1 MCWYVYSRFPTPGLK
16 HHCKRWDGNPLS
28 TVLGWTHQ
36 RLEQIHHI
44 HGMHFFRRLH
54 AWFCSYPFVFE
65 SVCCLRW
72 LSRGSSRNCRTLEF
86 PFQLLHIV
94 SSCILFGA
102 QDICLLFIPFF
113 KNSLCWFIEN
123 DKKWTGRTIFVHLH
137 GPAKPSISESS
148 TSWLRMSWW
157 MQYNLQHQN
166 WERKHQRRSSWT
178 TSSRA
183 GTDLCPLLPIVKCS
197 NSVNKKDMWRRFAG
211 AAVVMQQCAWCL

>member
-1 MCWYVYSRFPTPGLK
+1 MVIRYQQYL
-16 HHCKRWDGNPLS
+16 DGHTNAWNKYTIFAECIFLDGCMHGFVPI
-28 TVLGWTHQ
+28 
-36 RLEQIHHI
+36 RLCSSLFVACADWVVEARGIAGHRSF
-44 HGMHFFRRLH
+44 HFNF
-54 AWFCSYPFVFE
+54 
-65 SVCCLRW
+65 
-72 LSRGSSRNCRTLEF
+72 
-86 PFQLLHIV
+86 
-94 SSCILFGA
+94 CILYHLKYPIWGSKHLFTVYA
-102 QDICLLFIPFF
+102 FFFLICCVGLS
-113 KNSLCWFIEN
+113 KTMN
-123 DKKWTGRTIFVHLH
+123 KWTGRTIFVHLH

-197 NSVNKKDMWRRFAG
+197 NSVNKKDMWRRFAR